1 MSKKFKASGDTWR
14 IRLGGPA
21 VTEGH
26 RNLLFVCESNGQR
39 PYRVVE
45 IPDDGSADD
54 TATGTWALYP
64 AGSRTREAIDVGLA
78 AAGIRPRVIV
88 ESGNPAVLR
97 ELATLTGSF
106 TVLPEAIAATGLP
119 GC

>member
-21 VTEGH
+21 VTDGH

-54 TATGTWALYP
+54 SLLDRFGSDELEALFDRAASLGAP
-64 AGSRTREAIDVGLA
+64 AS
-78 AAGIRPRVIV
+78 
-88 ESGNPAVLR
+88 
-97 ELATLTGSF
+97 
-106 TVLPEAIAATGLP
+106 
-119 GC
+119 

>member
-1 MSKKFKASGDTWR
+1 MSKKFKAAGDTWR

-45 IPDDGSADD
+45 IPDDGSAGDGLLERIGSKD
-54 TATGTWALYP
+54 LEVLFDRAASLGAP
-64 AGSRTREAIDVGLA
+64 AS
-78 AAGIRPRVIV
+78 
-88 ESGNPAVLR
+88 
-97 ELATLTGSF
+97 
-106 TVLPEAIAATGLP
+106 
-119 GC
+119 

>member
-1 MSKKFKASGDTWR
+1 MKDPRPARDRDQRYDEGAIDMSKKFKAAGDTWR

-45 IPDDGSADD
+45 IPDDGSADE
-54 TATGTWALYP
+54 AQLERIGSNELEALFDRAASLGAP
-64 AGSRTREAIDVGLA
+64 AS
-78 AAGIRPRVIV
+78 
-88 ESGNPAVLR
+88 
-97 ELATLTGSF
+97 
-106 TVLPEAIAATGLP
+106 
-119 GC
+119 

>member
-39 PYRVVE
+39 PYRVVG
-45 IPDDGSADD
+45 IPGDGSADEVVLERFGSNELEELFD
-54 TATGTWALYP
+54 RAASLGAP
-64 AGSRTREAIDVGLA
+64 AS
-78 AAGIRPRVIV
+78 
-88 ESGNPAVLR
+88 
-97 ELATLTGSF
+97 
-106 TVLPEAIAATGLP
+106 
-119 GC
+119 

>member
-1 MSKKFKASGDTWR
+1 MSKKFKAAGDTWR

-54 TATGTWALYP
+54 ALLDRFGSDELVALFDRAASLGAP
-64 AGSRTREAIDVGLA
+64 AS
-78 AAGIRPRVIV
+78 
-88 ESGNPAVLR
+88 
-97 ELATLTGSF
+97 
-106 TVLPEAIAATGLP
+106 
-119 GC
+119 